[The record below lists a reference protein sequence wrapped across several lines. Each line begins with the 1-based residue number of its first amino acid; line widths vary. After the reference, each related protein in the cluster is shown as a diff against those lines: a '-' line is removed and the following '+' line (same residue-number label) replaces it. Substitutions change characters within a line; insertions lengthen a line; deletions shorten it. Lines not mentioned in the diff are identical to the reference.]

1 MLVAAALLAG
11 VALLGLQCFIT
22 SGAWTVVPLEY
33 WLSSSNDPFTYV
45 TWHTTRLKRE
55 PPEKPLLAMV
65 GGSSAREA
73 IWNGESL
80 AAEIRRLGGPDVRGQ
95 SLAGMNQTLGGS
107 AAVIDNLP
115 HTPTTVLLGVSLLR
129 MYDMPETLMEQVGGR
144 STGFTASP

>member
-80 AAEIRRLGGPDVRGQ
+80 AAEIRRLGGPDV
-95 SLAGMNQTLGGS
+95 
-107 AAVIDNLP
+107 
-115 HTPTTVLLGVSLLR
+115 GVR
-129 MYDMPETLMEQVGGR
+129 
-144 STGFTASP
+144 ASRA